1 MTTMRATRRRARI
14 DAVAVLGGALA
25 AALVAGC
32 SGSMA
37 PVSSD
42 AAGGWALETIDGHA
56 LPHAYADT
64 NGPVVSSGVV
74 LADTLVLLED
84 ESGERLTWLDD
95 GGGPYRLRTP
105 LLWLQPGGASGDSV
119 DPKCADVP
127 AVPTRKHR
135 LVYARRGRRLVAD
148 PPTRAIMDIVARQWD
163 RSRVGCLV
171 NGSCR

>member
-42 AAGGWALETIDGHA
+42 AAGGWALETVDGHA

-119 DPKCADVP
+119 DVTEIFPVGGVHHPGLVVGD
-127 AVPTRKHR
+127 R
-135 LVYARRGRRLVAD
+135 LTLQIELFVRAGTYVYS
-148 PPTRAIMDIVARQWD
+148 RAPH
-163 RSRVGCLV
+163 
-171 NGSCR
+171 